1 MDRLSKFRG
10 VAVGGSFDP
19 FHKGHRELLAKAFN
33 IGEKVFVG
41 IVSDN
46 FSKRL
51 GKDLEDTYDGRVRNI
66 KAFID
71 ENFPESKYHI
81 GALDDY
87 VGPIV
92 ITDSVDAI
100 VVTEETEG
108 NIETVG
114 RLRAAKR
121 LRPLSIIRIPYV
133 LDDGGQRISS
143 SRIKRLEID
152 EGGSVIENQR

>member
-1 MDRLSKFRG
+1 MSKFRG

-51 GKDLEDTYDGRVRNI
+51 GKDLEDTYDGRVRKI
-66 KAFID
+66 KAFIN
-71 ENFPESKYHI
+71 ENFPESNYRI

-87 VGPIV
+87 IGQIV
-92 ITDSVDAI
+92 ISDNVDAI
-100 VVTEETEG
+100 VVTKETEG
-108 NIETVG
+108 NIQSVR
-114 RLRAAKR
+114 RLRAAKK
-121 LRPLSIIRIPYV
+121 LKPLSIIRIPYV
-133 LDDGGQRISS
+133 LDDRGQRISS
-143 SRIKRLEID
+143 SRIKHLEID

>member
-1 MDRLSKFRG
+1 MSKFRG

-19 FHKGHRELLAKAFN
+19 FHKGHRELLAKAFDM
-33 IGEKVFVG
+33 GEKVFVG
-41 IVSDN
+41 VVSDN

>member
-19 FHKGHRELLAKAFN
+19 FHKGHRELLAKAFD

-133 LDDGGQRISS
+133 LDDRGQRISS

>member
-19 FHKGHRELLAKAFN
+19 FHKGHRELLAKAFS

-51 GKDLEDTYDGRVRNI
+51 GKELEDTYDGRVRNI

-133 LDDGGQRISS
+133 LDDRGQRISS

-152 EGGSVIENQR
+152 EGGSVIENQQ

>member
-133 LDDGGQRISS
+133 LDDRGQRISS